1 MIWQSVIAILTTML
15 VKIYSE
21 IFVKIISNKQ
31 IKFWELKYFILV
43 RIEVIKISLKVFFFF
58 FSPLK
63 SIEAIKL
70 HLSQMNELA
79 FCITKIQTDN

>member
-31 IKFWELKYFILV
+31 IKF
-43 RIEVIKISLKVFFFF
+43 
-58 FSPLK
+58 
-63 SIEAIKL
+63 
-70 HLSQMNELA
+70 
-79 FCITKIQTDN
+79 